1 MLLILGII
9 MKALEYSKQTKFNKI
24 TTLLVAV
31 QTYRIVG
38 VVFLLGLTQGIFEPA
53 FAIPAG
59 VGDILVGWAA
69 IPRRHFS
76 MERIQLVKVR
86 CCDLVCVRYY

>member
-1 MLLILGII
+1 
-9 MKALEYSKQTKFNKI
+9 
-24 TTLLVAV
+24 VAV

-69 IPRRHFS
+69 TPSPFFYGEDTTGQS
-76 MERIQLVKVR
+76 PL
-86 CCDLVCVRYY
+86 L